1 MISGSGGSCKKRDKK
16 RRERE
21 NSVIYK
27 WYSLINFRRFCFQIL
42 SVYKVSLH
50 GNNRY
55 TYVAPLQSFN
65 CIAVHTKHTAKKKI
79 HASSGN
85 RMQIKWLLTP
95 VSLEKSLPGFNK
107 KFQNSWQRYKSVKF
121 TNVFDHIF
129 NFQKMHAMKSF
140 ELNAVYFHAHSSRR
154 HFITEFVS
162 SMTHI
167 YIYLKNTHNVNKMSV
182 TLIYLK

>member
-1 MISGSGGSCKKRDKK
+1 MKIID
-16 RRERE
+16 
-21 NSVIYK
+21 I
-27 WYSLINFRRFCFQIL
+27 
-42 SVYKVSLH
+42 
-50 GNNRY
+50 
-55 TYVAPLQSFN
+55 APLQSFN

-129 NFQKMHAMKSF
+129 NFKKCMRWRVLNSTLYTSMHIAADDILS
-140 ELNAVYFHAHSSRR
+140 AVWLIF
-154 HFITEFVS
+154 
-162 SMTHI
+162 THI
-167 YIYLKNTHNVNKMSV
+167 FKEYTHNVNKMCNSNLSKIV
-182 TLIYLK
+182 LFYFAMGEEESTPYILH

>member
-1 MISGSGGSCKKRDKK
+1 MKIID
-16 RRERE
+16 
-21 NSVIYK
+21 I
-27 WYSLINFRRFCFQIL
+27 
-42 SVYKVSLH
+42 
-50 GNNRY
+50 
-55 TYVAPLQSFN
+55 APLQSFN

-129 NFQKMHAMKSF
+129 NLKKCMRWRVLNWTQYTSMHIAADDILSQSCI
-140 ELNAVYFHAHSSRR
+140 ELNCKQYDSYL
-154 HFITEFVS
+154 
-162 SMTHI
+162 HI
-167 YIYLKNTHNVNKMSV
+167 FKEYTHNVNKMSV